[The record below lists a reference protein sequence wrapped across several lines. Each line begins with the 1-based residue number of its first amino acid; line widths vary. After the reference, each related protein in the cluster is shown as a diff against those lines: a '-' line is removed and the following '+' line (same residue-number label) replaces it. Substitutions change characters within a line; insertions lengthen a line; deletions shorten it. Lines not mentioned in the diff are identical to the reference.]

1 MKQVLMAAVA
11 LVAGLCMAA
20 RDVSAQASS
29 NIPRL
34 KEPTTVK
41 VGWTLGSI
49 TLAGIYVAM
58 EKGYFRDANV
68 TVELVTVD
76 NINALIAPIATG
88 QIDLATGG
96 PSAGFFNALGRGV
109 KLRIVADQN
118 TARPGMSSIALMVR
132 KDLIDNG
139 DVKDYPDLRG
149 RTIAVV
155 SKRATM
161 ELDVL
166 KALEK
171 GGLTKNDVNL
181 INMGFPQMNL
191 AFGTKSIDA
200 ALQIEPLVADAV
212 ARKLAVRWKGVDEI
226 TPNRQNSFFMMSE
239 GFAAKRDIANAYM
252 VAYLRGVRDY
262 YDGVHKK
269 KNNRAEIISI
279 LTKHTLIKDPAVYD
293 RMVLPAIDPNGEL
306 NAASIQE
313 ALNQFVA
320 DGDVKANIE
329 LGKVIDVSFINQA
342 QKLLG
347 RYEP

>member
-1 MKQVLMAAVA
+1 MTGKLLRAFALA
-11 LVAGLCMAA
+11 LVCAYS
-20 RDVSAQASS
+20 VSSAAQAPARP
-29 NIPRL
+29 PRL
-34 KEPTTVK
+34 AEPTTVK
-41 VGWTLGSI
+41 LGWTLGSI
-49 TLAGIYVAM
+49 TLAGVYVAM

-68 TVELVTVD
+68 NVELVTVD

-132 KDLIDNG
+132 KDLIDRG
-139 DVKDYPDLRG
+139 QVKDYADLRG

-171 GGLTKNDVNL
+171 GGLTKNDVNM

-191 AFGTKSIDA
+191 AFATKSIDA
-200 ALQIEPLVADAV
+200 ALQIEPLVTDAV
-212 ARKLAVRWKGVDEI
+212 TRKLAVRWKGVDEI
-226 TPNRQNSFFMMSE
+226 TPNRQNSFFMVSE
-239 GFAAKRDIANAYM
+239 DFAARTDVVRAYM

-262 YDGVHKK
+262 NDGVHKK
-269 KNNRAEIISI
+269 KQNRAEIISI

-306 NAASIQE
+306 NVASIQE
-313 ALNQFVA
+313 ALDQFVA
-320 DGDVKANIE
+320 DGDVKAKID
-329 LGKVIDVSFINQA
+329 LGKVVDLSFIKYA
-342 QKLLG
+342 QEVLG
-347 RYEP
+347 RYTF

>member
-1 MKQVLMAAVA
+1 MTRLLVAAVA
-11 LVAGLCMAA
+11 FMAFVFQVVAQTPG
-20 RDVSAQASS
+20 R
-29 NIPRL
+29 IPKL
-34 KEPTTVK
+34 EQPTTVK
-41 VGWTLGSI
+41 VGWTFGSI

-58 EKGYFRDANV
+58 EKGYFRDANIN
-68 TVELVTVD
+68 VELVTVD

-88 QIDLATGG
+88 QIDMATGG

-132 KDLIDNG
+132 KDLIDSG
-139 DVKDYPDLRG
+139 QVKSYADLKG

-155 SKRATM
+155 SRRATM

-191 AFGTKSIDA
+191 AFGTNSIDA
-200 ALQIEPLVADAV
+200 ALQIEPLVSDAV
-212 ARKLAVRWKGVDEI
+212 ARNLAVRWKGVDEI
-226 TPNRQNSFFMMSE
+226 TPNRQNSFFMVSE
-239 GFAAKRDIANAYM
+239 GFAAKREVARAYM

-269 KNNRAEIISI
+269 KGNRPEIVSI

-306 NAASIQE
+306 NVPSIQE

-320 DGDVKANIE
+320 DGDVKA
-329 LGKVIDVSFINQA
+329 KIDLNQVVDLSFIKYA
-342 QKLLG
+342 QDVLG
-347 RYEP
+347 RYER